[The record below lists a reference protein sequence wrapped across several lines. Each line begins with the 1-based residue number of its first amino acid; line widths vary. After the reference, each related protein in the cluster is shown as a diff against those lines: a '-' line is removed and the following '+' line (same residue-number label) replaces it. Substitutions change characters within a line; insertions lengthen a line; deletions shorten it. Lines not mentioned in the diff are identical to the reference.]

1 MAFDLQR
8 HNAVM
13 TDLIVMYLIIDKRA
27 HVIIVSLFTRP
38 QRNQSQHAVIGRRIR
53 HRADII
59 EEQSLAV
66 RSKNMSA
73 EIQRSLTAQKDK
85 KRRHHLRRRQI
96 LYITYGYAHNSAARR
111 AYNRVYKI

>member
-13 TDLIVMYLIIDKRA
+13 ADLIIMYLIIDKRP
-27 HVIIVSLFTRP
+27 HVIIVPLFTRP
-38 QRNQSQHAVIGRRIR
+38 QRNQSQHTVIGRRIR

-59 EEQSLAV
+59 KKQALAV
-66 RSKNMSA
+66 RRKNMSA

-85 KRRHHLRRRQI
+85 KRRCHLRRRQI
-96 LYITYGYAHNSAARR
+96 LYIAYGYAHNSAARH
-111 AYNRVYKI
+111 AYHRVYKI